1 MSKRSR
7 TIYYILTDFL
17 SAVLAWTFF
26 NYYRKT
32 HVDSLKFLANGELPG
47 PIFDNQFY
55 LSVFILPVIWVLVY
69 YLSGSYNNVLRKSR
83 INEFVQTIAT
93 SIIGVT
99 VLFFVLLLDD
109 SVVSYRLYYK
119 LYFVLF
125 ISHFFITAST
135 RLILSTTTNR
145 KIHLRQFGFNTIII
159 GSNERALK
167 MFTEIKSLKYGIGN
181 NFVGFIHIEGKNG
194 YSEQLKK
201 ELPHL
206 GEYHSIKTIIENH
219 KIEEVIIALE
229 SWEHEYIKNIVND
242 LGDLGVIIKIIPDI
256 YDILSGHVKMTSILG
271 TPLIE
276 IKNQIIP
283 EWQISVK
290 RFIDVFVSVFVLI
303 FFSWLYILIGI
314 IVRLGSKGSMFF
326 KQERIGI
333 HGKPFYI
340 FKYRTMLTDA
350 EKEGP
355 ALSSAND
362 PRVTPFGRFL
372 RKVRLDEMPQFFNV
386 IRGEMSL
393 VGPRPERKYYID
405 KIIVKAP
412 HYKHLQKI
420 RPGITSWGQVKYGYA
435 ENVEQMIDRL
445 KFDILYVENM
455 SLLLDFKILVHTI
468 LIVLQGRGK

>member
-1 MSKRSR
+1 MSKRLS
-7 TIYYILTDFL
+7 TIYYLLADFL
-17 SAVLAWTFF
+17 SAALAWSIFYF
-26 NYYRKT
+26 YRKT
-32 HVDSLKFLANGELPG
+32 QIDSLKTGEIPS
-47 PIFDNQFY
+47 PIFDHQFY
-55 LSVFILPVIWVLVY
+55 LSVIILPVIWVLVY

-83 INEFVQTIAT
+83 INEFFQTFTT

-99 VLFFVLLLDD
+99 VMFFVLLLDD

-119 LYFVLF
+119 MYFVIF
-125 ISHFFITAST
+125 VAHFSLTAAI
-135 RLILSTTTNR
+135 RFALSTATNK
-145 KIHLRQFGFNTIII
+145 KIHRKEFGFKTIIV

-167 MFTEIKSLKYGIGN
+167 MFREINSLKYGIGN
-181 NFVGFIHIEGKNG
+181 TFIGFIHIEGKNG
-194 YSEQLKK
+194 YSGELKK
-201 ELPHL
+201 ELSHL
-206 GEYHSIKTIIENH
+206 GEYHDIKNNIEQNQ
-219 KIEEVIIALE
+219 IEEVIIALE
-229 SWEHEYIKNIVND
+229 SWEHDYIKNIVND
-242 LGDLGVIIKIIPDI
+242 LGDMGVIIKIIPDI

-290 RFIDVFVSVFVLI
+290 RFIDVVVSVIVLI
-303 FFSWLYILIGI
+303 CFSWLYLLIGVF
-314 IVRLGSKGSMFF
+314 VRLGSKGSMFF

-340 FKYRTMLTDA
+340 YKYRTMMLDA

-362 PRVTPFGRFL
+362 PRVTSFGRFL
-372 RKVRLDEMPQFFNV
+372 RKVRLDEMPQFYNV
-386 IRGEMSL
+386 LIGDMSL
-393 VGPRPERKYYID
+393 VGPRPERRYYID
-405 KIIVKAP
+405 QIVVKAP

-420 RPGITSWGQVKYGYA
+420 RPGITSWGQVKFGYA
-435 ENVEQMIDRL
+435 ENVDEMIDRL

>member
-1 MSKRSR
+1 MSQRLR
-7 TIYYILTDFL
+7 TFYYILTDFL
-17 SAVLAWTFF
+17 AAALAWTVF

-32 HVDSLKFLANGELPG
+32 QVDALKTGELQG
-47 PIFDNQFY
+47 DIFDNRFFI
-55 LSVFILPVIWVLVY
+55 SVVVLPLIWVLVY

-83 INEFVQTIAT
+83 INEFVQVLTT

-125 ISHFFITAST
+125 TSHFIITAVF
-135 RLILSTTTNR
+135 RLLLSSATNR
-145 KIHLRQFGFNTIII
+145 RIHKREFGFNTVII

-167 MFTEIKSLKYGIGN
+167 MFREINALKYGIGN
-181 NFVGFIHIEGKNG
+181 NFIGFIHIEGKNG
-194 YSEQLKK
+194 YSEQLRK

-206 GEYHSIKTIIENH
+206 GEYHDIKSIIENNN
-219 KIEEVIIALE
+219 IEEVIIALE

-242 LGDLGVIIKIIPDI
+242 LGDLGAIIKIIPDM

-276 IKNQIIP
+276 IKDQIIP
-283 EWQISVK
+283 EWQISMK
-290 RFIDVFVSVFVLI
+290 RFIDVSISVFVLI
-303 FFSWLYILIGI
+303 FFSWLYLLLGI
-314 IVRLGSKGSMFF
+314 IVKLGSKGPMFF

-333 HGKPFYI
+333 HGKPFFIY
-340 FKYRTMLTDA
+340 KYRTMWLDA
-350 EKEGP
+350 EKAGP

-362 PRVTPFGRFL
+362 TRVTPFGRFL
-372 RKVRLDEMPQFFNV
+372 RKVRLDEIPQFYNV
-386 IRGEMSL
+386 LLGDMSI
-393 VGPRPERKYYID
+393 VGPRPERKYYIE
-405 KIIVKAP
+405 KIVEKAP

-435 ENVEQMIDRL
+435 ENVDEMIDRL

-455 SLLLDFKILVHTI
+455 SLLLDFKILVHTV

>member
-1 MSKRSR
+1 MSRR
-7 TIYYILTDFL
+7 ATTIFYILADFL
-17 SAVLAWTFF
+17 SAALAWTVF

-32 HVDSLKFLANGELPG
+32 QIDILRTGEIPG
-47 PIFDNQFY
+47 KIFDDQYFI
-55 LSVFILPVIWVLVY
+55 SIAILPSVWVLVY

-83 INEFVQTIAT
+83 INEFVQTLAT

-125 ISHFFITAST
+125 TCHFISTAAFRLVLST
-135 RLILSTTTNR
+135 RTNR
-145 KIHLRQFGFNTIII
+145 KIHRREFGFNTVII

-167 MFTEIKSLKYGIGN
+167 MFREINALKYGIGN
-181 NFVGFIHIEGKNG
+181 NFVGFVHIEGKNG
-194 YSEQLKK
+194 YSEQLTK
-201 ELPHL
+201 ELSHL
-206 GEYHSIKTIIENH
+206 GEYHDVKSIIEKH
-219 KIEEVIIALE
+219 DIEEVIIALE

-242 LGDLGVIIKIIPDI
+242 LGDMGVIIKIIPDI

-276 IKNQIIP
+276 IKDQIIP

-290 RFIDVFVSVFVLI
+290 RFIDVTVSIVVLI
-303 FFSWLYILIGI
+303 CFSWLYLLLGI
-314 IVRLGSKGSMFF
+314 IVRLGSRGPMFF
-326 KQERIGI
+326 KQERIGV
-333 HGKPFYI
+333 HGRPFYI
-340 FKYRTMLTDA
+340 YKYRTMLVDA

-355 ALSSAND
+355 SLSSASD

-386 IRGEMSL
+386 IRGDMSL
-393 VGPRPERKYYID
+393 VGPRPERKYYIE
-405 KIIVKAP
+405 KIVVKAP
-412 HYKHLQKI
+412 HYKHLHKI

-435 ENVEQMIDRL
+435 ENVEEMIDRL

>member
-1 MSKRSR
+1 MSKRLM
-7 TIYYILTDFL
+7 TLYYVLADLFS
-17 SAVLAWTFF
+17 SALAWTLF

-32 HVDSLKFLANGELPG
+32 KIDSLKTGGISGE
-47 PIFDNQFY
+47 IFDHQF
-55 LSVFILPVIWVLVY
+55 LISVSVLPITWVLVY

-83 INEFVQTIAT
+83 VNEFVQTLAT
-93 SIIGVT
+93 AIIGVT

-125 ISHFFITAST
+125 SAHFFLTAVL
-135 RLILSTTTNR
+135 RLLLSTSTNQ
-145 KIHLRQFGFNTIII
+145 KIHKKQFGFNTVII

-167 MFTEIKSLKYGIGN
+167 MFNEINALKYGIGN
-181 NFVGFIHIEGKNG
+181 KVIGFIHIEGKNG

-206 GEYHSIKTIIENH
+206 GEYHHVKSIIEKYNV
-219 KIEEVIIALE
+219 EEVIIALE

-256 YDILSGHVKMTSILG
+256 YDILSGHVKMTTILG

-276 IKNQIIP
+276 IKNKIIP

-290 RFIDVFVSVFVLI
+290 RFLDVSVSIVVLI
-303 FFSWLYILIGI
+303 AFSWLYLLIAI
-314 IVRLGSKGSMFF
+314 FIKLGSKGPVFF
-326 KQERIGI
+326 NQERIGV
-333 HGKPFYI
+333 HGKPFFI
-340 FKYRTMLTDA
+340 FKFRTMIQDA
-350 EKEGP
+350 EKAGP
-355 ALSSAND
+355 ALSSSSD
-362 PRVTPFGRFL
+362 TRVTRFGRFL
-372 RKVRLDEMPQFFNV
+372 RRVRLDEMPQFFNV
-386 IRGEMSL
+386 LLGDMSI
-393 VGPRPERKYYID
+393 VGPRPERKFYIE
-405 KIIVKAP
+405 KIVVKAP

-455 SLLLDFKILVHTI
+455 SLLLDFKILVHTV

>member
-1 MSKRSR
+1 MSRRSR
-7 TIYYILTDFL
+7 TILYILADL
-17 SAVLAWTFF
+17 SSAALAWAIFY
-26 NYYRKT
+26 YYRKT
-32 HVDSLKFLANGELPG
+32 QIDSLKTGIIPQ
-47 PIFDNQFY
+47 PIFDERFY
-55 LSVFILPVIWVLVY
+55 LSVVILPVTWVLVY
-69 YLSGSYNNVLRKSR
+69 YLSGAYNNVLRRSR
-83 INEFVQTIAT
+83 INEFVQTLTT

-125 ISHFFITAST
+125 AAHFIITSFF
-135 RLILSTTTNR
+135 RLILSTNTNK
-145 KIHLRQFGFNTIII
+145 KIHKREFGFKTIIV

-167 MFTEIKSLKYGIGN
+167 MLREINALKYGIGN
-181 NFVGFIHIEGKNG
+181 TIIGFVHIEGKNG
-194 YSEQLKK
+194 YSEELKK
-201 ELPHL
+201 ELTHL
-206 GEYHSIKTIIENH
+206 GEYHDIKAIIESNNV
-219 KIEEVIIALE
+219 EEVIIALE
-229 SWEHEYIKNIVND
+229 SWEHEYLKNIVND
-242 LGDLGVIIKIIPDI
+242 LGDLGVIIKIIPDM

-283 EWQISVK
+283 EWQTSVK
-290 RFIDVFVSVFVLI
+290 RFIDVSVSVIVI
-303 FFSWLYILIGI
+303 ICFSWLYLLIGF
-314 IVRLGSKGSMFF
+314 IVRLGSRGPMIFR
-326 KQERIGI
+326 QERIGV

-340 FKYRTMLTDA
+340 YKYRTMLVDA
-350 EKEGP
+350 EREGP
-355 ALSSAND
+355 ALSSSND

-386 IRGEMSL
+386 IMGDMSL
-393 VGPRPERKYYID
+393 VGPRPERRYYIEQ
-405 KIIVKAP
+405 IVEKAP
-412 HYKHLQKI
+412 HYKHLHKI

-435 ENVEQMIDRL
+435 ENVEEMIDRL

>member
-1 MSKRSR
+1 MRKR
-7 TIYYILTDFL
+7 TTTLLYIVCDLLT
-17 SAVLAWTFF
+17 AGIAWTIF

-32 HVDSLKFLANGELPG
+32 QIDVLKTGTLTGE
-47 PIFDNQFY
+47 IFDHQFFF
-55 LSVFILPVIWVLVY
+55 SIAILPIIWVLVY

-83 INEFVQTIAT
+83 INEFVQTLAT

-125 ISHFFITAST
+125 SCHFLLTSAF
-135 RLILSTTTNR
+135 RLFLSSRTNA
-145 KIHLRQFGFNTIII
+145 KIHKREFGFRTIII

-167 MFTEIKSLKYGIGN
+167 MFREVNALKYGIGN
-181 NFVGFIHIEGKNG
+181 TFIGFVHIEGKNG
-194 YSEQLKK
+194 YSEQLRQV
-201 ELPHL
+201 LPHL
-206 GEYHSIKTIIENH
+206 GEYHDIRHIIEQH
-219 KIEEVIIALE
+219 EVEEVIIALE
-229 SWEHEYIKNIVND
+229 SWEHEYIKNMVND

-290 RFIDVFVSVFVLI
+290 RFIDVSASITVLI
-303 FFSWLYILIGI
+303 CFSWLYFLLGF
-314 IVRLGSKGSMFF
+314 IVRLGSRGPMFF
-326 KQERIGI
+326 RQERIGV
-333 HGKPFYI
+333 HGRPFYI
-340 FKYRTMLTDA
+340 YKYRTMLVDA
-350 EKEGP
+350 EKDGP

-362 PRVTPFGRFL
+362 PRVTKFGRFL

-386 IRGEMSL
+386 LIGDMSL
-393 VGPRPERKYYID
+393 VGPRPERKYYIE
-405 KIIVKAP
+405 KIVEKAP
-412 HYKHLQKI
+412 HYKHLHKI

-435 ENVEQMIDRL
+435 ENVDEMIDRL
-445 KFDILYVENM
+445 KFDILYIENM

>member
-1 MSKRSR
+1 MNRR
-7 TIYYILTDFL
+7 LYTILYLVADWL
-17 SAVLAWTFF
+17 SAALAWTIL

-32 HVDSLKFLANGELPG
+32 QVDSLKTGFVPEQ
-47 PIFDNQFY
+47 IFDRQFFV
-55 LSVFILPVIWVLVY
+55 SIAVLPLAWVLVY
-69 YLSGSYNNVLRKSR
+69 YLSGSYNNVMRRSR
-83 INEFVQTIAT
+83 VNEFVQTLAT

-125 ISHFFITAST
+125 TSHFLITAT
-135 RLILSTTTNR
+135 FRFILSTNTNR
-145 KIHLRQFGFNTIII
+145 RIHKREFGFNTIII

-167 MFTEIKSLKYGIGN
+167 MFREINALKYGIGN
-181 NFVGFIHIEGKNG
+181 NFIGFVHIEGKNG
-194 YSEQLKK
+194 YSEHLKQ
-201 ELPHL
+201 ELAHL
-206 GEYHSIKTIIENH
+206 GEYHDIKTIIE
-219 KIEEVIIALE
+219 KYEIEEVIIALE

-242 LGDLGVIIKIIPDI
+242 LGDIGVIIKIIPDM

-290 RFIDVFVSVFVLI
+290 RFLDVFVSILVLVL
-303 FFSWLYILIGI
+303 FSWLYLLIGL
-314 IVRLGSKGSMFF
+314 IVRLGSRGPMFF
-326 KQERIGI
+326 KQERIGV

-340 FKYRTMLTDA
+340 YKYRTMLLDA

-372 RKVRLDEMPQFFNV
+372 RKVRLDEMPQFYNV
-386 IRGEMSL
+386 LMGDMSL
-393 VGPRPERKYYID
+393 VGPRPERRYYIEQ
-405 KIIVKAP
+405 IVEKAP
-412 HYKHLQKI
+412 HYKHLHKI

-435 ENVEQMIDRL
+435 ENVEEMIDRL

>member
-1 MSKRSR
+1 MSRRLR
-7 TIYYILTDFL
+7 TLYYILSDLL
-17 SAVLAWTFF
+17 SAALAWTIF

-32 HVDSLKFLANGELPG
+32 QIDSLKTGLVPDA
-47 PIFDNQFY
+47 IFDHQFFI
-55 LSVFILPVIWVLVY
+55 SVIVLPAIWVLVY

-83 INEFVQTIAT
+83 INEFVQVLAT

-119 LYFVLF
+119 MYFVLF
-125 ISHFFITAST
+125 TSHFLITASS
-135 RLILSTTTNR
+135 RLILSTNTNK
-145 KIHLRQFGFNTIII
+145 KIHKREFGFNTVII

-167 MFTEIKSLKYGIGN
+167 MFREIKALKYGIGN
-181 NFVGFIHIEGKNG
+181 NFIGFIHIEGKNG
-194 YSEQLKK
+194 YSEQLRK

-206 GEYHSIKTIIENH
+206 GEYHDVKSIIE
-219 KIEEVIIALE
+219 KYEIEEVIIALE

-242 LGDLGVIIKIIPDI
+242 LGDLGVIIKIIPDM

-276 IKNQIIP
+276 IKDQIIP

-290 RFIDVFVSVFVLI
+290 RFIDVSVSVTVMIL
-303 FFSWLYILIGI
+303 FSWLYLLIGI
-314 IVRLGSKGSMFF
+314 IVRLGSKGPMFF

-340 FKYRTMLTDA
+340 YKYRTMLVDA
-350 EKEGP
+350 EKDGP
-355 ALSSAND
+355 SLSSAND
-362 PRVTPFGRFL
+362 PRVTQFGRFL

-386 IRGEMSL
+386 IIGDMSL
-393 VGPRPERKYYID
+393 VGPRPERKYYIER
-405 KIIVKAP
+405 IVVKAP
-412 HYKHLQKI
+412 HYKHLHKI

-435 ENVEQMIDRL
+435 ENVDEMIDRL

>member
-1 MSKRSR
+1 
-7 TIYYILTDFL
+7 
-17 SAVLAWTFF
+17 
-26 NYYRKT
+26 
-32 HVDSLKFLANGELPG
+32 
-47 PIFDNQFY
+47 
-55 LSVFILPVIWVLVY
+55 
-69 YLSGSYNNVLRKSR
+69 
-83 INEFVQTIAT
+83 
-93 SIIGVT
+93 
-99 VLFFVLLLDD
+99 
-109 SVVSYRLYYK
+109 

-125 ISHFFITAST
+125 VSHFFITASA
-135 RLILSTTTNR
+135 RLILSTGTNR
-145 KIHLRQFGFNTIII
+145 RIHKRQFGFNTIII

-167 MFTEIKSLKYGIGN
+167 MFQEIKALKYGIGN
-181 NFVGFIHIEGKNG
+181 NFIGFVHIEGKNG
-194 YSEQLKK
+194 YSEQLKT

-206 GEYHSIKTIIENH
+206 GEYLNIRDIIEKN
-219 KIEEVIIALE
+219 KVEEVIIALE

-242 LGDLGVIIKIIPDI
+242 LGDMGVIIKIIPDI

-276 IKNQIIP
+276 IKDQIIP

-290 RFIDVFVSVFVLI
+290 RFIDVSVSLIVLI
-303 FFSWLYILIGI
+303 FFSWLYLLIGI
-314 IVRLGSKGSMFF
+314 IVRLGSKGPMFF

-340 FKYRTMLTDA
+340 FKYRTMLIDA
-350 EKEGP
+350 EREGP

-372 RKVRLDEMPQFFNV
+372 RKVRLDEMPQFVNV
-386 IRGEMSL
+386 IRGDMSL
-393 VGPRPERKYYID
+393 VGPRPERKFYID
-405 KIIVKAP
+405 KIVEKAP
-412 HYKHLQKI
+412 HYKHLHKI

-435 ENVEQMIDRL
+435 ENVEEMIDRL

>member
-1 MSKRSR
+1 MSRKLR
-7 TIYYILTDFL
+7 TLYYILTDLL
-17 SAVLAWTFF
+17 SAALAWTIF

-32 HVDSLKFLANGELPG
+32 QIDSLKTGEIPG
-47 PIFDNQFY
+47 AIFDDQYFI
-55 LSVFILPVIWVLVY
+55 SVIVLPLIWVLVY

-83 INEFVQTIAT
+83 INEFVQLLAT

-109 SVVSYRLYYK
+109 SVVSYRLYYR

-125 ISHFFITAST
+125 TSHFIITAFC
-135 RLILSTTTNR
+135 RLLLSSNTNK
-145 KIHLRQFGFNTIII
+145 KIHKREFGFNTVII

-167 MFTEIKSLKYGIGN
+167 MFREINALKYGIGN
-181 NFVGFIHIEGKNG
+181 KFIGFVHIEGKNG
-194 YSEQLKK
+194 YSEQLKQ

-206 GEYHSIKTIIENH
+206 GEYHDVKSIIE
-219 KIEEVIIALE
+219 KYEIEEVIIALE

-242 LGDLGVIIKIIPDI
+242 LGDLGVIIKIIPDM

-276 IKNQIIP
+276 IKDQIIP

-290 RFIDVFVSVFVLI
+290 RFIDVSVSIIVLI
-303 FFSWLYILIGI
+303 FFSWLYLLIGI
-314 IVRLGSKGSMFF
+314 VVRLGSKGPMFF
-326 KQERIGI
+326 KQQRIGI

-340 FKYRTMLTDA
+340 FKYRTMLMDA
-350 EKEGP
+350 EKDGP
-355 ALSSAND
+355 SLSSAND

-386 IRGEMSL
+386 IIGDMSL
-393 VGPRPERKYYID
+393 VGPRPERKYYIER
-405 KIIVKAP
+405 IVIKAP
-412 HYKHLQKI
+412 HYKHLHKI

-435 ENVEQMIDRL
+435 ENVDEMIDRL